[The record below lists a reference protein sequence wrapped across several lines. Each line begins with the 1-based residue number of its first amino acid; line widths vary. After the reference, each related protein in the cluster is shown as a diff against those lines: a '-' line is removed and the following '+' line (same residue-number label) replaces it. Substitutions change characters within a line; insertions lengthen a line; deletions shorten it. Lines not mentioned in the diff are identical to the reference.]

1 MNASVTP
8 TIEKNQHVDGTRVV
22 EMVIVGAGFGG
33 LGMGI
38 RLLQQGNSD
47 FLIIEK
53 GDEVGGTWRE
63 NHYPGAACDVQ
74 SHMYSFS
81 FAPKTDWTR
90 RYAGWEEIHQYMKE
104 TTDQYNLRQNILF
117 NTEVIAASFDESN
130 AQWLVQ
136 LNDGSSI
143 KTRFFV
149 MASGPLHVPQI
160 PKMKGIEKFKGKVF
174 HSAQWAHDYDLT
186 GKAVASIGTGGS
198 AIQYVPEIAK
208 QVKQLQVYQRTPAWV
223 IPRDERRYMELDKK
237 LFKAV
242 PFIRKLHRAR
252 LYWSNESRVVPMFAP
267 NLMKQGQKLAELFIR
282 FQVKDKAVAQKLTPD
297 YVMGCKRIL
306 ISNRYYPTFNR
317 PNVDLITDGIAEVK
331 ENSIVTKDGVER
343 PVDCII
349 YGTGF
354 VTDPRIYMKNFSC
367 TGLAG
372 RELLKDWKD
381 GAESYLGIST
391 HGYPNMFQ
399 LIGPNTTLGH
409 NSLIFMIEAQAH
421 YILEAIKL
429 LKSNGADYM
438 DIKPEVQ
445 KAFNEDVQRKLQGT
459 VWQSGCVSWYQQDGG
474 KNFSLWP
481 GYTWRYWLSTRKVKA
496 ADYVFSKVKQTAKV

>member
-22 EMVIVGAGFGG
+22 QMVIVGAGFGG
-33 LGMGI
+33 LGMGS

-53 GDEVGGTWRE
+53 GDDVGGTWRE

-81 FAPKTDWTR
+81 FAPKTDWSR
-90 RYAGWEEIHQYMKE
+90 RYAGWEEIHAYMKE
-104 TTDQYNLRQNILF
+104 TTDKFKLRQHILF
-117 NTEVIAASFDESN
+117 NSEVTAAAFDESIAHWN
-130 AQWLVQ
+130 VSLA
-136 LNDGSSI
+136 DGSHI
-143 KTRFFV
+143 KAKFFV
-149 MASGPLHVPQI
+149 MASGPLHIPQVP
-160 PKMKGIEKFKGKVF
+160 KVKGIENFKGKVF
-174 HSAQWAHDYDLT
+174 HSAQWAHDYDLN

-198 AIQYVPEIAK
+198 AIQYIPEIARET
-208 QVKQLQVYQRTPAWV
+208 KQLYVFQRTPAWV
-223 IPRDERRYMELDKK
+223 IPRDERRYLDINKK
-237 LFKAV
+237 LFKAF
-242 PFIRKLHRAR
+242 PLLRKIHRAR

-267 NLMKQGQKLAELFIR
+267 NIMKQGQKLAEMFIR
-282 FQVKDKAVAQKLTPD
+282 MQVKNKEVAKKLTPD

-306 ISNRYYPTFNR
+306 ISNRYFPTFNR
-317 PNVDLITDGIAEVK
+317 PNVELITDAIAEVK

-343 PVDCII
+343 PLDCII

-354 VTDPRIYMKNFSC
+354 VTDPRIYMKNFTC
-367 TGLAG
+367 TGIDG
-372 RELLKDWKD
+372 HELLKDWKD

-391 HGYPNMFQ
+391 AGFPNMFQ

-409 NSLIFMIEAQAH
+409 NSLIFMIEAQVH

-429 LKSNGADYM
+429 LNASNADA
-438 DIKPEVQ
+438 IEVKPDVQ
-445 KAFNEDVQRKLQGT
+445 KAFNEDVQKRLQGT

-481 GYTWRYWLSTRKVKA
+481 GYTWRYWLATRKVKA
-496 ADYVFSKVKQTAKV
+496 SDYVLSKAAKTTAI